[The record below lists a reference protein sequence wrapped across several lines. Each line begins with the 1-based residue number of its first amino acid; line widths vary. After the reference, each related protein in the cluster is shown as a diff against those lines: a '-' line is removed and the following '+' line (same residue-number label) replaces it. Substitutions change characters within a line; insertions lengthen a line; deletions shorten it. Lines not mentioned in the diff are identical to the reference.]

1 MTGKPS
7 SAPAW
12 ITWRRVMKNKNMVY
26 LSLNSCKI
34 VNVDGKSKIEIDPV
48 VAIGLA
54 RLGQLIIDRQYRER
68 MEACDE

>member
-1 MTGKPS
+1 
-7 SAPAW
+7 
-12 ITWRRVMKNKNMVY
+12 MKNKNMVY